1 MKKPSLF
8 HTFGKCIEF
17 SHFPCLNQVLKCKKY
32 LCNHSILTY
41 KMYSK
46 IDSIFRRGLNEWGGP
61 KSITILCVERF
72 DISLEKSV
80 GCLHIPFHFA
90 AASLLQSIQFIIQRA
105 RDNRGQASRRQQ
117 DGIFILRV

>member
-1 MKKPSLF
+1 MN
-8 HTFGKCIEF
+8 G
-17 SHFPCLNQVLKCKKY
+17 
-32 LCNHSILTY
+32 
-41 KMYSK
+41 
-46 IDSIFRRGLNEWGGP
+46 GGP

-90 AASLLQSIQFIIQRA
+90 AASLLQSIQFIMQRA
-105 RDNRGQASRRQQ
+105 RDNRGQRQQ